1 MSLVGHS
8 EWEGTMGQFAW
19 VEQVTTLSE
28 MLDTLEAQVGGGTLG
43 TPELEE
49 LKSGLDTLRL
59 RTWSLLTASNSED
72 PHGFQQRFRTRR
84 GTEMCSALS
93 TDVRAG
99 RLSGRQSELPG
110 LGAAARELAT
120 AVKEVTRKP
129 PKRRGKKVV

>member
-1 MSLVGHS
+1 
-8 EWEGTMGQFAW
+8 MGQFAW
-19 VEQVTTLSE
+19 SEQVTTLSS
-28 MLDTLEAQVGGGTLG
+28 MLDTLEAQVVDGKLG
-43 TPELEE
+43 APGLEE

-59 RTWSLLTASNSED
+59 RTWSLLTASNSDD
-72 PHGFQQRFRTRR
+72 PHGFQQRFRARR

-99 RLSGRQSELPG
+99 RLSGRQSELPD